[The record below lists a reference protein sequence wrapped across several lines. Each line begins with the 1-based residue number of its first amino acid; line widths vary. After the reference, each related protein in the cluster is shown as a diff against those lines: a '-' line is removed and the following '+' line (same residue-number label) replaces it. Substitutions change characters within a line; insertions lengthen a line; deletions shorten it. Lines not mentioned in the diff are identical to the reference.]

1 MNKKLYS
8 LKKIF
13 FLTALFGGTFLFAQ
27 TKVTGTVEDVNG
39 PIDQATVNVKGT
51 NITTTTDADGLYQ
64 LTLEPG
70 KYEIIVSKIGEP
82 TTTQTINVLDEN
94 EVTLDFFLQSINS
107 DTDLSEVV
115 LIGSRAVGRTQLDS
129 STPVDVIDIKEVTKD
144 VGQVSLNQ
152 ILNYVAP
159 SFSSNTQVISDG
171 TDHIDPASLRGL
183 GPDQVLVLI
192 TENVVIQH
200 HWLILMDLL
209 VKVLLVQI

>member
-1 MNKKLYS
+1 
-8 LKKIF
+8 
-13 FLTALFGGTFLFAQ
+13 ALFGGTFLFAQ
-27 TKVTGTVEDVNG
+27 TKVTGMVEDVNG

-51 NITTTTDADGLYQ
+51 NITTTTDVDGLYQ

-70 KYEIIVSKIGEP
+70 KYEIIVSKIGET

-94 EVTLDFFLQSINS
+94 EVSLDFFLQSINS
-107 DTDLSEVV
+107 ETDLSEVV

-159 SFSSNTQVISDG
+159 SFSSN
-171 TDHIDPASLRGL
+171 
-183 GPDQVLVLI
+183 
-192 TENVVIQH
+192 
-200 HWLILMDLL
+200 
-209 VKVLLVQI
+209 